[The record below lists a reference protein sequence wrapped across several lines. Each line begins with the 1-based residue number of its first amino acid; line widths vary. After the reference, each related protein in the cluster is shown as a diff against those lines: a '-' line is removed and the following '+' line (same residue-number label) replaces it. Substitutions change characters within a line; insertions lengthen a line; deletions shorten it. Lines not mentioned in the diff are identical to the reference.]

1 MKPSTREWVA
11 KAEEDYLAALDLA
24 RRRKRPLW
32 SGVCFHAQQC
42 AEKYLKARMEEA
54 GLPLQRTHDL
64 DALLN
69 HVLPVEP
76 LWSAFR
82 PALQTLTDYAVDF
95 RYPGHTAN
103 KSHARRALAECKAI
117 RREVRTSLGLPVQPG
132 TTP

>member
-64 DALLN
+64 DQLLN
-69 HVLPVEP
+69 YLLPVEP

-82 PALQTLTDYAVDF
+82 PALQILTDYAVDF
-95 RYPGHTAN
+95 RYPGHSAN
-103 KSHARRALAECKAI
+103 KSHARRALVDCKSI
-117 RREVRTSLGLPVQPG
+117 RREVRTNLGLPV
-132 TTP
+132 